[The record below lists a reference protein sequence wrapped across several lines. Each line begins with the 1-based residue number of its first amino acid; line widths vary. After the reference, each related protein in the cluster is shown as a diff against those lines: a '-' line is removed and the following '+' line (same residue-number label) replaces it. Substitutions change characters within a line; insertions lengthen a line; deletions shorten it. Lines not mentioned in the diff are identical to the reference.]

1 MTRTLIFL
9 AIVCCVS
16 AASDLK
22 QSRARIDSDELLDGV
37 ISGVRGVGSLARMVS
52 ALMSA
57 LEILMFV
64 ILKNLAENLTI
75 PNQVLNLLQV
85 GIYFVMG

>member
-1 MTRTLIFL
+1 MIY
-9 AIVCCVS
+9 A
-16 AASDLK
+16 
-22 QSRARIDSDELLDGV
+22 
-37 ISGVRGVGSLARMVS
+37 VRGVGSLARMVS

-64 ILKNLAENLTI
+64 ILKNLADLTI
-75 PNQVLNLLQV
+75 PSQFLNLLQV